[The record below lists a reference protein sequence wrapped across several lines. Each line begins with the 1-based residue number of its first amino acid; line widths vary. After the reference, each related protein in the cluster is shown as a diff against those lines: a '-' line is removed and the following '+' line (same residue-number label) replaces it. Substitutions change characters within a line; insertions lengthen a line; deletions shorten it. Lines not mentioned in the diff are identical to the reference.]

1 MKLLAAAAIAACSLT
16 SSVASA
22 QETDDWE
29 YGEDAERALSAAV
42 SRYDSGHAVIVQ
54 CRAGE
59 LTVVVQ
65 GMEFGKGRRQLDIV
79 RADGRRDRQ
88 PWIGQSS
95 GAAGAEAPG
104 RAARMMRGGGA
115 IQFRTSE
122 GRPTVRLG
130 LDLPSESSNV
140 DRVLT
145 ACGRP
150 LEDERDSRPI
160 FAGELNERSFRR
172 VYNRRD
178 ATIPLE
184 DGAAMAEVTCIV
196 GDDLK
201 LRDCVV
207 EQALPTG
214 TMFGLGTAERLTG
227 VEVDPVEGQ
236 PAAGTV
242 HHVSWSSMLEVVI
255 DVEIID

>member
-1 MKLLAAAAIAACSLT
+1 MKLLMIAAAACVLT
-16 SSVASA
+16 PAVVAA

-42 SRYDSGHAVIVQ
+42 SRYDSGHALIVQ

-65 GMEFGKGRRQLDIV
+65 GMEFGEGRRQLDIV

-88 PWIGQSS
+88 PWKTLTPT
-95 GAAGAEAPG
+95 AAGAEAPG
-104 RAARMMRGGGA
+104 RAARLMRGGGA
-115 IQFRTSE
+115 IQFRTAE
-122 GRPTVRLG
+122 GRPGVRLG
-130 LDLPSESSNV
+130 FELPAESANL

-145 ACGRP
+145 ACGRS
-150 LEDERDSRPI
+150 LEDERDRRPI
-160 FAGELNERSFRR
+160 FAGELNERSFRQ

-178 ATIPLE
+178 ASIPPE
-184 DGAAMAEVTCIV
+184 DGAAVAEVTCIV
-196 GDDLK
+196 GEDLK

-207 EQALPTG
+207 EQALPAG

-227 VEVDPVEGQ
+227 VEVDPAQGQ